1 MSVALRVLAI
11 WLALNALLVAVW
23 AWIGWFAR
31 RARTEVRRRRAE
43 IAFTTLGMAAILAS
57 LSLINPGVR
66 HAVTPIV
73 NSALGLTRA
82 HEDRRLFD
90 VPGGSTAPF
99 GSPGPAHAPSTA
111 TAPGSAG
118 GASDQSDPG
127 EKGPRGPRGLSLTG
141 AHAGRLPLR
150 PRVADRLDRTVSRPE
165 PLPVTVT
172 VTDAFPRGLAGAVA
186 LTSGSAVRMERRL
199 RPFVACVKLPGH
211 RGRRGGLDPFPGRVP
226 SRSETPACGGC
237 SSRGP
242 ARTWEPGDTG
252 SR

>member
-118 GASDQSDPG
+118 GASRH
-127 EKGPRGPRGLSLTG
+127 EEAR
-141 AHAGRLPLR
+141 
-150 PRVADRLDRTVSRPE
+150 
-165 PLPVTVT
+165 
-172 VTDAFPRGLAGAVA
+172 
-186 LTSGSAVRMERRL
+186 LTSPILARRVHGDPAVS
-199 RPFVACVKLPGH
+199 
-211 RGRRGGLDPFPGRVP
+211 P
-226 SRSETPACGGC
+226 SPAPTPAVCPSDQG
-237 SSRGP
+237 SP
-242 ARTWEPGDTG
+242 TG
-252 SR
+252 STGPSPGPSPCPSPSPSPTPSPEDSPAPSP

>member
-90 VPGGSTAPF
+90 VPGDSTAPF

-118 GASDQSDPG
+118 GASRHEETRLTSPILARRVHGDPG
-127 EKGPRGPRGLSLTG
+127 
-141 AHAGRLPLR
+141 
-150 PRVADRLDRTVSRPE
+150 VS
-165 PLPVTVT
+165 
-172 VTDAFPRGLAGAVA
+172 
-186 LTSGSAVRMERRL
+186 
-199 RPFVACVKLPGH
+199 
-211 RGRRGGLDPFPGRVP
+211 P
-226 SRSETPACGGC
+226 SPAPTPAVCPSDQG
-237 SSRGP
+237 SP
-242 ARTWEPGDTG
+242 TG
-252 SR
+252 STGPSPGPSPCPSPTPSPSPSPEDSPAPSP